1 VLGTIVAIMIGMLG
15 RWVQDP
21 YDVERSTG
29 VPTLAFDP
37 QVPLMVPTRA
47 TRTVLVAPLG
57 DGAWAGPVAQRL
69 AQTATAR
76 AVKATVLDLSAG
88 GAAAD
93 INEMIGRL
101 EQEHELVIVQLLG
114 LVCDLA
120 AAAFREGRPVLL
132 VTPERRVE
140 RSWLEGAV
148 QLLRRLD
155 VPCAGIVMSGPGGTE
170 RLRATRSAT
179 AVATTSA

>member
-1 VLGTIVAIMIGMLG
+1 
-15 RWVQDP
+15 
-21 YDVERSTG
+21 
-29 VPTLAFDP
+29 
-37 QVPLMVPTRA
+37 
-47 TRTVLVAPLG
+47 
-57 DGAWAGPVAQRL
+57 
-69 AQTATAR
+69 
-76 AVKATVLDLSAG
+76 VLDLSAG

-101 EQEHELVIVQLLG
+101 EQEHDLVIVQLPG
-114 LVCDLA
+114 LVSDEA

-140 RSWLEGAV
+140 RSRLEGAV

-155 VPCAGIVMSGPGGTE
+155 VPCAVIVMSGPGGTE